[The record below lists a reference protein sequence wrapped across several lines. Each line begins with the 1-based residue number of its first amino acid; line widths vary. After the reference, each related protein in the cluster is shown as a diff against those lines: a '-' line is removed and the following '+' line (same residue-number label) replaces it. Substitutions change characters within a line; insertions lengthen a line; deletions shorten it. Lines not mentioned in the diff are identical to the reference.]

1 MENLIVDWS
10 ENMTLE
16 ELKYKE
22 NGFIKTKGS
31 VFIDP
36 PSNIE
41 LIEAFNKIDVDKT
54 LSRGAIALTKHSH
67 RNIIYP
73 KMIGN
78 DTNKNDIA
86 KKFINDFFKKEI
98 CWKNIHSIDNNT
110 IIYEIRNKT
119 YHGMRW
125 YINNYMFDHSHNIW
139 CRHFTSNTDIIFRGI
154 LEPYSTYLEYT
165 KQILK

>member
-1 MENLIVDWS
+1 MENLIIDWS

-41 LIEAFNKIDVDKT
+41 LIDSFNKIDVGKT
-54 LSRGAIALTKHSH
+54 LSRGARGLAKHS
-67 RNIIYP
+67 NFYP
-73 KMIGN
+73 QLTGN
-78 DTNKNDIA
+78 DTNKNNIA
-86 KKFINDFFKKEI
+86 NKFINDFLKKEI
-98 CWKNIHSIDNNT
+98 DWKNIHSIGNNT
-110 IIYEIRNKT
+110 LIYEIRNKT
-119 YHGMRW
+119 NHGIRW

-139 CRHFTSNTDIIFRGI
+139 CRHFTSNTDIIFRGL
-154 LEPYSTYLEYT
+154 LEPYSTYLKFKNA
-165 KQILK
+165 KQITF